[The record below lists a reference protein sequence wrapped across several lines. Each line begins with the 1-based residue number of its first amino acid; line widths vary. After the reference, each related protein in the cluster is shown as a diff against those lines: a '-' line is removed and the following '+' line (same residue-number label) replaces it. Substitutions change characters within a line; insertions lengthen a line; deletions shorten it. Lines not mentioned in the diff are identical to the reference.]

1 MRYTTVLFDLD
12 GTLVNSA
19 EGITKSVAYA
29 LSCFGIQAD
38 ERGLTCFIGPP
49 LIDSFMRFYGFSKE
63 QAGEAVDF
71 YRARYRTKGV
81 YENTVYPGIGE
92 ALAALKRE
100 GVCTAVATSKPEV
113 FANVVVDDMGLRP
126 FLDGVFGAE
135 LDDKQ
140 LRRSG
145 FRSEKADVIEYALD
159 RLCVCD
165 RSKVL
170 MVGDRKHDIIGAK
183 ACGIDSCGVLW
194 GFGDR
199 EELTAAGADYIAAA
213 PADIEVTIG

>member
-29 LSCFGIQAD
+29 LSRFGIQAD

-183 ACGIDSCGVLW
+183 ACGIASCGVLW

-199 EELTAAGADYIAAA
+199 EELTAAGADYIAVS

>member
-29 LSCFGIQAD
+29 LSKFGIQAD
-38 ERGLTCFIGPP
+38 ERSLTCFIGPP
-49 LIDSFMRFYGFSKE
+49 LIDSFMRFYGFSEE

-183 ACGIDSCGVLW
+183 ACGLDSCGVLW

-213 PADIEVTIG
+213 PTDIEVTLG